1 MKKLTAIFL
10 LSLILFVPLVTL
22 AQAQA
27 PASTNPCTVAGV
39 KASPD
44 KIGTTLPQCV
54 NRIYIWALGLSV
66 LLAFM
71 MMVLGGYY
79 IMTAA
84 GNAEQ
89 ATKGKEYITSS
100 IIGVTIL
107 FLAYLLLNEINPDL
121 VNFNLD
127 SIQKLE
133 GTPAEIRK

>member
-1 MKKLTAIFL
+1 MKKFITIFL
-10 LSLILFVPLVTL
+10 ISITLLAPLAVF
-22 AQAQA
+22 AQAA
-27 PASTNPCTVAGV
+27 ETPSTNPCTVDNV
-39 KASPD
+39 RVTQD
-44 KIGTTLPQCV
+44 KISTLPKCV
-54 NRIYIWALGLSV
+54 NRIYIWSLGLSV
-66 LLAFM
+66 LLALF

-79 IMTAA
+79 LMTAA

-127 SIQKLE
+127 SINQLE
-133 GTPAEIRK
+133 GTQQTQIRQ